1 MKITILIMHILYVVE
16 NANLRGGTEILTFN
30 LMHALRAEGMDC
42 KILSVIPYTG
52 DDENVIS
59 LPQEDYNLWTA
70 KANSIINKLTFCM
83 GSDRILESILRKK
96 FEELRPQILVNQTYD
111 HITALPVDL
120 NVAQVFNWSVRGYEE
135 SLVCNI
141 QKKGFIGRSLSLF
154 ANAGLAKRRHAILS
168 RIPKLVTLSHAASA
182 ELKSLNPGV
191 SDSQI
196 AMIPDP
202 IAVNKDSLQVSTLEN
217 KNVVFVGR
225 LSHEKGVMR
234 LLRIWE
240 KVSNHL
246 PGYTLSIYGEG
257 GAKAEMEQFLEQS
270 AEGSSLR
277 DSVKFKGFCKDLSQ
291 IYLNADLLLMTSD
304 TEGFGMVLIESMY
317 YGVPCISFDCPV
329 SPKEIIA
336 DAGIVIPCFDEEAY
350 VHEVVSYL
358 RNQKC
363 RKELQTKSIT
373 RARNYYINTIIK
385 KWKRL
390 LERIG

>member
-1 MKITILIMHILYVVE
+1 
-16 NANLRGGTEILTFN
+16 
-30 LMHALRAEGMDC
+30 
-42 KILSVIPYTG
+42 
-52 DDENVIS
+52 
-59 LPQEDYNLWTA
+59 
-70 KANSIINKLTFCM
+70 M

-96 FEELRPQILVNQTYD
+96 FKELRPQILVNQTYD
-111 HITALPVDL
+111 LITALPIDL
-120 NVAQVFNWSVRGYEE
+120 NVAQVFNWSIRGYEE
-135 SLVCNI
+135 SVVCNI
-141 QKKGFIGRSLSLF
+141 HKKGLIGRTLSLF
-154 ANAGLAKRRHAILS
+154 ANAGLTKRRHAILS

-202 IAVNKDSLQVSTLEN
+202 LAVNKDSLQVSTLEN

-240 KVSNHL
+240 KVSNQL

-277 DSVKFKGFCKDLSQ
+277 DSVKLKGFCKDLSQ

-317 YGVPCISFDCPV
+317 YGVPCISFDCPI
-329 SPKEIIA
+329 SPKEIIS
-336 DAGIVIPCFDEEAY
+336 DAGIVIPCFDIPEYAN
-350 VHEVVSYL
+350 EVMNL
-358 RNQKC
+358 MTD
-363 RKELQTKSIT
+363 QTKLHYLQEKCIK
-373 RARNYYINTIIK
+373 RARDFYMK
-385 KWKRL
+385 KVLCKWKKL
-390 LERIG
+390 IDYK

>member
-1 MKITILIMHILYVVE
+1 MIITILIMHILYVVE

-30 LMHALRAEGMDC
+30 LMHALRDEGMDC
-42 KILSVIPYTG
+42 KILSIIPYTG
-52 DDENVIS
+52 VEENVIS
-59 LPQEDYNLWTA
+59 LSQEDYSLWTA

-111 HITALPVDL
+111 LITALPVDL

-141 QKKGFIGRSLSLF
+141 QKKGLIGRTLSLF
-154 ANAGLAKRRHAILS
+154 ANAGLTKRRHAILS
-168 RIPKLVTLSHAASA
+168 RIPKLVTLSYAASA

-202 IAVNKDSLQVSTLEN
+202 ITVNKDSLQVSTLEN

-240 KVSNHL
+240 KVSNQL

-270 AEGSSLR
+270 TESPALR
-277 DSVKFKGFCKDLSQ
+277 DSVKFKGFCRDLSQ

-304 TEGFGMVLIESMY
+304 TEGFGMVLIEAMY
-317 YGVPCISFDCPV
+317 YGVPCVTFDCPV

-336 DAGIVIPCFDEEAY
+336 DAGIAVPCFDEERYAD
-350 VHEVVSYL
+350 EVIKLLCEPERMKVLKKRAIERAKDYYIDKVFAL
-358 RNQKC
+358 WMAMFNQK
-363 RKELQTKSIT
+363 
-373 RARNYYINTIIK
+373 
-385 KWKRL
+385 
-390 LERIG
+390 